1 MGGLVVM
8 KASYGQR
15 GCRAS
20 AEKVFQGELNSL
32 LSVGVYTTK
41 WILGAFMD
49 LDTSNWQCRRA
60 LVNHPNKSL
69 AGGCSSW
76 CNSGFVLQ
84 KASVMSDVSY
94 KLQLK
99 SFLGHFPHSSGSSPH
114 SASPCSTPMARGRD
128 VILWQLSI
136 FLSRVPE
143 TPLLTDD
150 SSSSSKVSGVTHAG
164 SEAEYLLTW
173 HDHSSPFSLGLL
185 KRHNVGLH
193 QTLIVHR
200 FPS

>member
-20 AEKVFQGELNSL
+20 AEKMFQGELNFL

-49 LDTSNWQCRRA
+49 LATSNWQCRRA

-76 CNSGFVLQ
+76 CSSGFVLQ

-94 KLQLK
+94 ELQLK
-99 SFLGHFPHSSGSSPH
+99 SFLGHFPHSSG
-114 SASPCSTPMARGRD
+114 
-128 VILWQLSI
+128 ILHTQ
-136 FLSRVPE
+136 PA
-143 TPLLTDD
+143 LTA
-150 SSSSSKVSGVTHAG
+150 HPWP
-164 SEAEYLLTW
+164 EAEVSSFG
-173 HDHSSPFSLGLL
+173 SSPFSWAGSQ
-185 KRHNVGLH
+185 KHH
-193 QTLIVHR
+193 
-200 FPS
+200 F